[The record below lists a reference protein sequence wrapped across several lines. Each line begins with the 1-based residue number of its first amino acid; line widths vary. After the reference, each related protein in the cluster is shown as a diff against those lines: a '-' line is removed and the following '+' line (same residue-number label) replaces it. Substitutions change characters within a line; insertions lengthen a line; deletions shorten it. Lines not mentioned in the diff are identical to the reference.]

1 MAPSRIG
8 EIAIVN
14 IRGSTKYA
22 LRRDAFLAKTDKVT
36 LDLGLNGVKGKDIVS
51 FFFYLFIRYFNLMSK
66 RGNLFGCLIHNSII
80 IFFL

>member
-22 LRRDAFLAKTDKVT
+22 LRRDAFLAKTEKVS
-36 LDLGLNGVKGKDIVS
+36 LALGLNGVKGNDAVCIC
-51 FFFYLFIRYFNLMSK
+51 MDMT
-66 RGNLFGCLIHNSII
+66 G
-80 IFFL
+80 